1 MDIQYYLNV
10 RIPGIGDHWMMSGPL
25 SLEDAYHGFLSLRDY
40 QFLERDVEIKQRKG
54 KCVQKI
60 SFNDLSA
67 KFNSSPGVNSH
78 LA

>member
-1 MDIQYYLNV
+1 M
-10 RIPGIGDHWMMSGPL
+10 PGIGDHWMMGGPL
-25 SLEDAYHGFLSLRDY
+25 SLEDAYHGFLGLRDY

-54 KCVQKI
+54 KCVQRI

-67 KFNSSPGVNSH
+67 KFKSSPGAKGQ